1 MSRRVIETGPA
12 PDILIEKI
20 LGDLQVRGWE
30 SPQVSVNGDP
40 DEMDLQ
46 QQDGNIRLSCRGD
59 CDLYVPQGAVLTIGS
74 VHGDASLKLL
84 SDLLTIDQVLGDL
97 DLRSIA
103 AVKINMVHGD
113 LAAKNISHDLIIQ
126 QVM

>member
-59 CDLYVPQGAVLTIGS
+59 GWRQSQRTRVTRRRATAV
-74 VHGDASLKLL
+74 DCSLGV
-84 SDLLTIDQVLGDL
+84 SF
-97 DLRSIA
+97 S
-103 AVKINMVHGD
+103 
-113 LAAKNISHDLIIQ
+113 
-126 QVM
+126 